1 MKRILFVLAAA
12 VLFFNT
18 LVVPTAVYADAGGG
32 AGGNCGST
40 ICKP

>member
-1 MKRILFVLAAA
+1 MKHMLFAIAVA
-12 VLFFNT
+12 VLFFNSF
-18 LVVPTAVYADAGGG
+18 VVPTTARADVGGG